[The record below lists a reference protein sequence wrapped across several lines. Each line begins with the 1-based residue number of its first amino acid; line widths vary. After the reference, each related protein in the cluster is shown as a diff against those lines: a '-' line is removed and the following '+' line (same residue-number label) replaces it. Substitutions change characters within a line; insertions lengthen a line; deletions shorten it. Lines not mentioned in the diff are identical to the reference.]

1 MHAIPA
7 ILFIMLFLGT
17 QIAAHGPVV
26 KVSVNQVPVRVDII
40 RQISDPLTIMGAKNR
55 FLSCGPDAQPAATA
69 VQAQPGDML
78 SFFRRDVRLNVRI
91 LRWPHNVGPMM
102 TCLAKCKDEDCT
114 TFDSAKAEWFKIK
127 QDGRVGGNDGDWVQ
141 SIIYPH
147 RQTLVNA
154 DNVPAN
160 VTLPSQLAHGP
171 YLIRHEIIALHN
183 ANPRNGRGAEFY
195 PSCSQILVGGNETGG
210 PTEDE
215 LVNFPGGYNDD
226 DPGIKV
232 DVYTTPNPKYIFPGP
247 PIAAF
252 VSSASSAK
260 SHNIGAATRTRSG
273 RGRGFGREDK
283 RPPRQ

>member
-7 ILFIMLFLGT
+7 ILYIMLFLGT

-40 RQISDPLTIMGAKNR
+40 RQISDPSTIMGAKNR
-55 FLSCGPDAQPAATA
+55 FLSCGPDAQPAATG

-78 SFFRRDVRLNVRI
+78 SLFRRDWR
-91 LRWPHNVGPMM
+91 HNVGPMM
-102 TCLAKCKDEDCT
+102 TYLAKCKDEDCT

-210 PTEDE
+210 PAEDE
-215 LVNFPGGYNDD
+215 LVSYPGGYNDD

-232 DVYTTPNPKYIFPGP
+232 DYIFPGP

-283 RPPRQ
+283 I

>member
-78 SFFRRDVRLNVRI
+78 SFFRRDVSAHNQSLCIYLLGLNVRI
-91 LRWPHNVGPMM
+91 LQWRHNVGPMM
-102 TCLAKCKDEDCT
+102 TYLAKCKDEDCT

-141 SIIYPH
+141 SIICGPPLFLACV
-147 RQTLVNA
+147 QTLIVK
-154 DNVPAN
+154 P
-160 VTLPSQLAHGP
+160 
-171 YLIRHEIIALHN
+171 
-183 ANPRNGRGAEFY
+183 
-195 PSCSQILVGGNETGG
+195 
-210 PTEDE
+210 
-215 LVNFPGGYNDD
+215 
-226 DPGIKV
+226 
-232 DVYTTPNPKYIFPGP
+232 
-247 PIAAF
+247 
-252 VSSASSAK
+252 
-260 SHNIGAATRTRSG
+260 
-273 RGRGFGREDK
+273 
-283 RPPRQ
+283 